1 MSSFEL
7 VRRCETI
14 NLYRSGA
21 AAKLEF
27 NRPGRLNALSA
38 WRRRAVARAV
48 FLRLIRMFRLA
59 HMRRR
64 STRLVLP

>member
-7 VRRCETI
+7 IRQYETI

-27 NRPGRLNALSA
+27 NRPGRLNALDFGLYSK
-38 WRRRAVARAV
+38 
-48 FLRLIRMFRLA
+48 
-59 HMRRR
+59 
-64 STRLVLP
+64 